1 MKGIVQVI
9 ILIIFMFIGIPLV
22 VGLAFSERSEGFII
36 DYSSQKIETPERIKV
51 WNEEKGKV
59 EKVDFEEYVINVVA
73 SEMPSNFEIEALKSQ
88 AVAARTYAMSK
99 IIKFDEKEPES
110 HPKAPVCNTTH
121 CQVYKNKKTL
131 IELHDK
137 GWEKDGYEKVKKA
150 CEETE
155 GEMIYYKGQIIMQ
168 PLFFSSSGGQTENS
182 EDVFSDEYPY
192 LISVSSPYEEGA
204 SHRNE
209 KKTFEAEEVANMLN
223 SSYEDRSTGKID
235 SSNVKV
241 LSRTAGGRVDKIQ
254 VGESIYKGTEVRNAL
269 GLSSTLFSIG
279 FDSEKIV
286 FTSSGFG
293 HGVGMSQYGANGMAK
308 EGKDYKEILTHY
320 YTGTDVY

>member
-22 VGLAFSERSEGFII
+22 VGLAFSEKSEGFII
-36 DYSSQKIETPERIKV
+36 DYSSQTIETPERIKV
-51 WNEEKGKV
+51 WNENKGKV

-73 SEMPSNFEIEALKSQ
+73 SEMPSSFEIEALKSQ

-99 IIKFDEKEPES
+99 VIKFEEKEPES

-121 CQVYKNKKTL
+121 CQVYKSKETL
-131 IELHDK
+131 LEIHDV
-137 GWEKDGYEKVKKA
+137 GWAKEGYEKIKKA
-150 CEETE
+150 CKDTE
-155 GEMIYYKGQIIMQ
+155 GEMIYYKGQLIMQ

-204 SHRNE
+204 SHSNE
-209 KKTFEAEEVANMLN
+209 KKSFEVSELESTLN
-223 SSYEDRSTGKID
+223 SFYKDRNTGKIEP
-235 SSNVKV
+235 SNVKV
-241 LSRTAGGRVDKIQ
+241 LSRTAGGRVDEIR
-254 VGESIYKGTEVRNAL
+254 VGECIYKGTEIRNAL
-269 GLSSTLFSIG
+269 GLSSTLFSIE
-279 FDSEKIV
+279 FDSEKVV